1 MMDFFLCGIVIKHVI
16 TTRTIPSIVPECDY
30 SVCAV
35 VIKLRPLYFIVYI
48 MWKFRKLSTY
58 SVHPRTNYAES
69 PQLGAIILADP
80 RRQIVSC
87 TVHA

>member
-1 MMDFFLCGIVIKHVI
+1 MWNCYKARHYNTNNTQHCTL
-16 TTRTIPSIVPECDY
+16 ECDY

-69 PQLGAIILADP
+69 PQLGAIILADL